1 MRIVHVA
8 TGLIT
13 IPPNGWGAVERLIW
27 EYKQGLEKLGDV
39 VDIRYMNELERWP
52 DTIVHA
58 HLANQALYCRD
69 KGIPYV
75 FFGGQRRRYI
85 QTTAPY
91 PSVYDT
97 FMVMTDDNP
106 QLIVELKELQEAL
119 QDSVLPPDDYDHHFH
134 LKPLQPSEND
144 AEFNSIKHNRGIV
157 SMARSSDPNSA
168 GSQFFIVHKDSTFL
182 DGEYTVFGRI
192 VTESSFETLDKIAAV
207 QTGTNDRPINPE
219 QVRIIKATLVDRS
232 EISDILEL
240 SPPIRTDGSIISTE
254 SGYTTF
260 ENQQL
265 DVKFSAP
272 VGWLLQQPEKTTEDA
287 PDVVA
292 VGPKVDGIN
301 PYISLTVKDAKGKTI
316 DDLIAEKN
324 QILDQA
330 VYQKQLE
337 ILSQQKIKSNVY
349 QTEAIGSFTV
359 DNVSLKIKFIEAMI
373 LSNDKSYTFAYSNT
387 VENFNNEVPKF
398 NESLNSFEIPSQDS
412 NIMKSTQESS
422 EEGGGCLIATAAYGS
437 ELAPQ
442 VQMLREIR
450 DNQLMNTESGS
461 AFMTTFNEAYYSFS
475 PIIADMER
483 ESPMFKEIVKA
494 GLTPMLST
502 LSIMESA
509 ESESEVLGLGLT
521 VIALNLGMYI
531 GLPAFGILRLYQIKK
546 Q

>member
-1 MRIVHVA
+1 MKKIILTLIFSLIIITSTSYAFAQEFPFGTTHIDDPIVILETNQGEIIIEFFHIDAPKHVENFILLTENEDFDGILFHRIIP
-8 TGLIT
+8 GFMIQSGDPNT
-13 IPPNGWGAVERLIW
+13 IDGDPNTWG
-27 EYKQGLEKLGDV
+27 QGGNGILS
-39 VDIRYMNELERWP
+39 
-52 DTIVHA
+52 
-58 HLANQALYCRD
+58 D
-69 KGIPYV
+69 KI
-75 FFGGQRRRYI
+75 
-85 QTTAPY
+85 
-91 PSVYDT
+91 
-97 FMVMTDDNP
+97 
-106 QLIVELKELQEAL
+106 
-119 QDSVLPPDDYDHHFH
+119 
-134 LKPLQPSEND
+134 D
-144 AEFNSIKHNRGIV
+144 AEFNNIQHNRGIV

-219 QVRIIKATLVDRS
+219 QVKIIKATVVERS
-232 EISDILEL
+232 EISNILEL
-240 SPPIRTDGSIISTE
+240 SEPNRTGSTVTGSE

-301 PYISLTVKDAKGKTI
+301 PYISLTVKDATGKTI

-373 LSNDKSYTFAYSNT
+373 LSNDKSYTFSYSNT
-387 VENFNNEVPKF
+387 VENFNDEIQKF
-398 NESLNSFEIPSQDS
+398 NESLNSFEILSQNS
-412 NIMKSTQESS
+412 NIIKSTEKNSS
-422 EEGGGCLIATAAYGS
+422 EEEGGGCLIATATYGS

-442 VQMLREIR
+442 VQQLRELR
-450 DNQLMNTESGS
+450 DNQLLNTESGT
-461 AFMTTFNEAYYSFS
+461 AFMGTFNDIYYSFS
-475 PIIADMER
+475 PIIADYER
-483 ESPMFKEIVKA
+483 ENPYFKEAVKLA
-494 GLTPMLST
+494 ITPMISSLS
-502 LSIMESA
+502 LMENA
-509 ESESEVLGLGLT
+509 ESESEVLSIGIS
-521 VIALNLGMYI
+521 VIVLNLGMYL
-531 GLPAFGILRLYQIKK
+531 GAPAIVIISIRKK
-546 Q
+546 F

>member
-1 MRIVHVA
+1 MILISSINHAFAQYVEEPLVVLETNQGEIVIEFFQLDAPKHTENFILLSQIGYYDGVLFHRIIP
-8 TGLIT
+8 GFMIQSGDPNT
-13 IPPNGWGAVERLIW
+13 IDGDPNTWG
-27 EYKQGLEKLGDV
+27 QGG
-39 VDIRYMNELERWP
+39 
-52 DTIVHA
+52 
-58 HLANQALYCRD
+58 
-69 KGIPYV
+69 KGASSDRI
-75 FFGGQRRRYI
+75 
-85 QTTAPY
+85 
-91 PSVYDT
+91 
-97 FMVMTDDNP
+97 
-106 QLIVELKELQEAL
+106 
-119 QDSVLPPDDYDHHFH
+119 
-134 LKPLQPSEND
+134 D
-144 AEFNSIKHNRGIV
+144 AEFNSIQHERGIV

-219 QVRIIKATLVDRS
+219 QVKIIKATVVDRS
-232 EISDILEL
+232 EISDILKL

-272 VGWLLQQPEKTTEDA
+272 VGWLLQQPEKTSEDA

-301 PYISLTVKDAKGKTI
+301 PYISLTIKDVKGKTI
-316 DDLIAEKN
+316 DDLITEKN

-349 QTEAIGSFTV
+349 QTEAIGSFQV
-359 DNVSLKIKFIEAMI
+359 DNISLKIKFIEAMI
-373 LSNDKSYTFAYSNT
+373 FSNDKSYTFAYSNT

-422 EEGGGCLIATAAYGS
+422 EEGGGCLIATATYGS

-442 VQMLREIR
+442 VQQLRELR
-450 DNQLMNTESGS
+450 DNQLLQTESGS
-461 AFMTTFNEAYYSFS
+461 AFMETFNDIYYSFS
-475 PIIADMER
+475 PIIADYER
-483 ESPMFKEIVKA
+483 ENPYFKEAVKLA
-494 GLTPMLST
+494 ITPMIST
-502 LSIMESA
+502 LSLMENA
-509 ESESEVLGLGLT
+509 NSESEVLSIGIS
-521 VIALNLGMYI
+521 VIMLNLGMYLGVPAVIVI
-531 GLPAFGILRLYQIKK
+531 GIRKIN
-546 Q
+546 